1 MSEQIIRV
9 SIPIATIATIA
20 IFGAVAFPICWGG
33 LALLGF

>member
-9 SIPIATIATIA
+9 SIPIATIAIL
-20 IFGAVAFPICWGG
+20 GAVAFPICWGG